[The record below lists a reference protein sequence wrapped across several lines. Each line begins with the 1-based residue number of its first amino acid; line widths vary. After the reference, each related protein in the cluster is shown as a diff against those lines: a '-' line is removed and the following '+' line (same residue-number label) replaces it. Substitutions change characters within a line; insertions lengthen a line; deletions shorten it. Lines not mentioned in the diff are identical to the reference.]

1 MRNQTVLISGA
12 SIAGPALAY
21 WLDRYGFRVTVVE
34 KSPALRPG
42 GQAVDFKGR
51 TQQTVLERMGVWEEI
66 RQRRTGAFDTVYL
79 DDNGRELAVMT
90 GEFTGG
96 DVEILRGDLTA
107 ILYQRTVGNC
117 EYRFGDSIT
126 ALTESADGVRAEF
139 EHGPAQTF
147 DLVIGA
153 DGIHSRVRR
162 LVFGPERDYVHHLGY
177 YYCVAGAPGFG
188 HDARRP
194 ERLTARA
201 WNAPGRMAARGG
213 SKGSHLYLF
222 ASAELERARG
232 DAAVQR
238 RLITERFTGMGGE
251 VPSMLA
257 ELDHLDGFYLDAIAQ
272 VRMQG
277 RYTCGRVA
285 LVGDAGYGNTLGGF
299 GTGLAVVGAYV
310 LAGELAVADGDYGA
324 AYARYDEIMRRYAK
338 IAGNSNAGRFMAPKT
353 AWGIR
358 GRNWLLG
365 SRAFGLMMKY
375 GDKAANDIDLVD
387 YPTLAGDRHALA
399 QRAIRGR

>member
-1 MRNQTVLISGA
+1 MRANTVLISGA

-34 KSPALRPG
+34 KAPALRPG

-51 TQQTVLERMGVWEEI
+51 THRTVLERMGVWEDI
-66 RQRRTGAFDTVYL
+66 RQHRTGRFDTVYL
-79 DDNGRELAVMT
+79 DATGRELAVMT

-107 ILYQRTVGNC
+107 ILYGRTTARC

-126 ALTESADGVRAEF
+126 ALTETADGVRAEF
-139 EHGPAQTF
+139 EHGAAQSF
-147 DLVIGA
+147 DLVVGA

-162 LVFGPERDYVHHLGY
+162 LTFGPERAYVRHLGY

-222 ASAELERARG
+222 ASAELDRARG
-232 DAAVQR
+232 DVAGQR
-238 RLITERFTGMGGE
+238 RLIAEQFRGMGGE

-257 ELDHLDGFYLDAIAQ
+257 ELDRLDDFYLDAIAQ
-272 VRMQG
+272 VRMKG
-277 RYTCGRVA
+277 RYTSGHVA

-310 LAGELAVADGDYGA
+310 LAGELAVADGDHA
-324 AYARYDEIMRRYAK
+324 AGYARYDEIMRRYAK
-338 IAGNSNAGRFMAPKT
+338 IAGNSSAGRFMAPKT
-353 AWGIR
+353 ALGIR

-375 GDKAANDIDLVD
+375 GDKAANDIDLAD
-387 YPTLAGDRHALA
+387 YPTLTGAGPEH
-399 QRAIRGR
+399 G

>member
-21 WLDRYGFRVTVVE
+21 WLSRYGFHVTVAE
-34 KSPALRPG
+34 RAPELRPG
-42 GQAVDFKGR
+42 GQAIDFKGQTHR
-51 TQQTVLERMGVWEEI
+51 TVLERMGVWAEI
-66 RQRRTGAFDTVYL
+66 QQRQTGKFDTVYL
-79 DDNGRELAVMT
+79 DDAGRELAIMP

-96 DVEILRGDLTA
+96 DVEIMRGDLSAIMYERTA
-107 ILYQRTVGNC
+107 ARC

-126 ALTESADGVRAEF
+126 ALIETASGVRAEF
-139 EHGPAQTF
+139 EHGTPQTF

-162 LVFGPERDYVHHLGY
+162 LAFGPEQDFVRHLGY
-177 YYCVAGAPGFG
+177 YYCVAGAPGWG
-188 HDARRP
+188 HDAARR

-222 ASAELERARG
+222 ASPELDDIRG
-232 DAAVQR
+232 DVAAQQ
-238 RLITERFTGMGGE
+238 RLITGKFAGLGGE

-257 ELDHLDGFYLDAIAQ
+257 ELGGLDGFYLDAIAQ
-272 VRMQG
+272 VEMKG
-277 RYTCGRVA
+277 RYTAGRVA

-310 LAGELAVADGDYGA
+310 LAGELAMAGGDHTIA
-324 AYARYDEIMRRYAK
+324 FARYDEIMRRYAK
-338 IAGNSNAGRFMAPKT
+338 IAGNSNAGRFMAPRT
-353 AWGIR
+353 AGGIR
-358 GRNWLLG
+358 ARNWFLG
-365 SRAFGLMMKY
+365 SRLFGLMMKI
-375 GDKAANDIDLVD
+375 GNRAANDIDLTD
-387 YPTLAGDRHALA
+387 YPALV
-399 QRAIRGR
+399 

>member
-1 MRNQTVLISGA
+1 MRIQTVLISGA

-21 WLDRYGFRVTVVE
+21 WLDRYGFQVTVVE
-34 KSPALRPG
+34 KAPALRPG

-51 TQQTVLERMGVWEEI
+51 IHRTVLERMGVWEQIQE
-66 RQRRTGAFDTVYL
+66 QRTGAFDTVYL
-79 DDNGRELAVMT
+79 DATGRELAVMT

-107 ILYQRTVGNC
+107 ILYELTRARC
-117 EYRFGDSIT
+117 EYWFGDSIS
-126 ALTESADGVRAEF
+126 ALTETADGVRAEF
-139 EHGPAQTF
+139 EHGAAQTF
-147 DLVIGA
+147 DLVVGA

-162 LVFGPERDYVHHLGY
+162 LAFGPERDYVRHLGY

-222 ASAELERARG
+222 ASAELDRARG
-232 DAAVQR
+232 DVAAQR
-238 RLITERFTGMGGE
+238 RLITETFAGMGGE

-257 ELDHLDGFYLDAIAQ
+257 ELHRLDDFYLDAIAQ
-272 VRMQG
+272 VQMKG
-277 RYTCGRVA
+277 RYTAGRVA
-285 LVGDAGYGNTLGGF
+285 LLGDAGYGNTLGGF

-310 LAGELAVADGDYGA
+310 LAGELAVADGDHA
-324 AYARYDEIMRRYAK
+324 AGYARYDEIMTRYAK

-365 SRAFGLMMKY
+365 SRAFGLMVKY
-375 GDKAANDIDLVD
+375 GDKAARDIDLAD
-387 YPTLAGDRHALA
+387 YPTLAGVKPE
-399 QRAIRGR
+399 RG

>member
-1 MRNQTVLISGA
+1 VRNQTVLISGA

-21 WLDRYGFRVTVVE
+21 WLDQYGFRVTVVE
-34 KSPALRPG
+34 KAPAPRPG

-51 TQQTVLERMGVWEEI
+51 SQRTALERMGVWDEI
-66 RQRRTGAFDTVYL
+66 RQRRTGRFDTVYL
-79 DDNGRELAVMT
+79 DASGRELAVMT

-107 ILYQRTVGNC
+107 ILYERTRSRC
-117 EYRFGDSIT
+117 EYRFGDSIA
-126 ALTESADGVRAEF
+126 ALTETADGVRAEF
-139 EHGPAQTF
+139 EHGAAQTF
-147 DLVIGA
+147 DLVVGA

-162 LVFGPERDYVHHLGY
+162 LVFGPERDFVRHLGY
-177 YYCVAGAPGFG
+177 YYCVAGAPGWG
-188 HDARRP
+188 HDARRR
-194 ERLTARA
+194 ERLIARA

-222 ASAELERARG
+222 ASGELAGARG
-232 DAAVQR
+232 DVAAQR
-238 RLITERFTGMGGE
+238 RLITEKFAGMGGE

-257 ELDHLDGFYLDAIAQ
+257 ELDRLDDFYLDAIAQ
-272 VRMQG
+272 VQMKG
-277 RYTCGRVA
+277 RHTSGRVA

-310 LAGELAVADGDYGA
+310 LAGELAAADGDHA
-324 AYARYDEIMRRYAK
+324 AGYARYDEIMGRYVK
-338 IAGNSNAGRFMAPKT
+338 ITGFSNVGRFMAPKT
-353 AWGIR
+353 GWGIR

-375 GDKAANDIDLVD
+375 GDKAANDIDLAD
-387 YPTLAGDRHALA
+387 YATLVADRPG
-399 QRAIRGR
+399 QG

>member
-1 MRNQTVLISGA
+1 VRDQTVLISGA

-21 WLDRYGFRVTVVE
+21 WLDQYGFRVTVVE
-34 KSPALRPG
+34 KAPALRPG

-51 TQQTVLERMGVWEEI
+51 SQRTVLERMGVWDEI
-66 RQRRTGAFDTVYL
+66 QQRRTGRFDTMYL
-79 DDNGRELAVMT
+79 DASGRELAVMT

-107 ILYQRTVGNC
+107 ILYERTRSRC
-117 EYRFGDSIT
+117 EYRVGDSIA
-126 ALTESADGVRAEF
+126 ALTETADGVRAEF
-139 EHGPAQTF
+139 EHGAARTF
-147 DLVIGA
+147 DLVVGA

-162 LVFGPERDYVHHLGY
+162 LVFGPERDFVRHLGY
-177 YYCVAGAPGFG
+177 YYCVAGAPGWG
-188 HDARRP
+188 HDARRR
-194 ERLTARA
+194 ERLIARA

-222 ASAELERARG
+222 ASGELAGAR
-232 DAAVQR
+232 DDIAAQR
-238 RLITERFTGMGGE
+238 RLITEKFAGMGGE

-257 ELDHLDGFYLDAIAQ
+257 ELDRLDDFYLDSIAQ
-272 VRMQG
+272 VQMKG
-277 RYTCGRVA
+277 RYTSGRVA

-310 LAGELAVADGDYGA
+310 LAGELAAADGDHTAG
-324 AYARYDEIMRRYAK
+324 YARYDEIMGRYVK
-338 IAGNSNAGRFMAPKT
+338 STSFSNVGRFMAPKT
-353 AWGIR
+353 GWGIR

-375 GDKAANDIDLVD
+375 GDKAVNDIDLAD
-387 YPTLAGDRHALA
+387 YPTIAGARPAH
-399 QRAIRGR
+399 G

>member
-1 MRNQTVLISGA
+1 
-12 SIAGPALAY
+12 
-21 WLDRYGFRVTVVE
+21 
-34 KSPALRPG
+34 
-42 GQAVDFKGR
+42 
-51 TQQTVLERMGVWEEI
+51 MGVWEEI
-66 RQRRTGAFDTVYL
+66 RQRRTGRFDTVYL
-79 DDNGRELAVMT
+79 DANGRQLAVMT

-107 ILYQRTVGNC
+107 ILYERTTARC
-117 EYRFGDSIT
+117 QYRFGDSIT
-126 ALTESADGVRAEF
+126 ALTETADGVRAEF
-139 EHGPAQTF
+139 EHGAGQTF

-162 LVFGPERDYVHHLGY
+162 LTFGPEREYVHHLGY

-222 ASAELERARG
+222 ASPELERARS
-232 DAAVQR
+232 DVAAQR
-238 RLITERFTGMGGE
+238 RLIDERFAGMGGE

-257 ELDHLDGFYLDAIAQ
+257 ELDRLDDFYLDAIAQ
-272 VRMQG
+272 VRMNG
-277 RYTCGRVA
+277 RYTSGRVA

-310 LAGELAVADGDYGA
+310 LAGELAVADGDHIA

-338 IAGNSNAGRFMAPKT
+338 IAGNSNAGRFMAPRT

-375 GDKAANDIDLVD
+375 GDKAANDIDLAD
-387 YPTLAGDRHALA
+387 YPTLAGAGPERD
-399 QRAIRGR
+399 

>member
-1 MRNQTVLISGA
+1 VRNQTVLISGA

-34 KSPALRPG
+34 KAPALRPG

-51 TQQTVLERMGVWEEI
+51 TQRTVLERMGVWDEI
-66 RQRRTGAFDTVYL
+66 RRRRTGRFDTVYL
-79 DDNGRELAVMT
+79 DATGRELAVMT

-107 ILYQRTVGNC
+107 ILYERTTVGC
-117 EYRFGDSIT
+117 QYRFGDSIT
-126 ALTESADGVRAEF
+126 ALTETADGVRAEF
-139 EHGPAQTF
+139 EHGATQTF
-147 DLVIGA
+147 DLVVGA

-162 LVFGPERDYVHHLGY
+162 LAFGPERGYVRHLGY
-177 YYCVAGAPGFG
+177 YYCVAGAPGWG

-222 ASAELERARG
+222 ASPELDGARG
-232 DAAVQR
+232 DVGAQR
-238 RLITERFTGMGGE
+238 RLITEKFSGLGGE

-257 ELDHLDGFYLDAIAQ
+257 ELDRLDDFYLDAIAQ
-272 VRMQG
+272 VQMKG
-277 RYTCGRVA
+277 RYTSGRVA

-310 LAGELAVADGDYGA
+310 LAGELVVADGNHAA

-338 IAGNSNAGRFMAPKT
+338 IAGTSNAGRFMAPRT

-365 SRAFGLMMKY
+365 SRALSLMMKY
-375 GDKAANDIDLVD
+375 GDKAANDIDLAD
-387 YPTLAGDRHALA
+387 YPTLAGARPE
-399 QRAIRGR
+399 RG

>member
-1 MRNQTVLISGA
+1 MRDKTVLISGA
-12 SIAGPALAY
+12 SVAGPALAY

-34 KSPALRPG
+34 KAPALRPG

-51 TQQTVLERMGVWEEI
+51 THRTVLERMGVWEEI
-66 RQRRTGAFDTVYL
+66 RQRRTGRFDTVYL
-79 DDNGRELAVMT
+79 DASGRELAVMT

-107 ILYQRTVGNC
+107 ILYERTRTRC
-117 EYRFGDSIT
+117 QYRFGDSIA
-126 ALTESADGVRAEF
+126 ALTETADGVRAEF
-139 EHGPAQTF
+139 EHGAAQTF
-147 DLVIGA
+147 DLVVGA

-162 LVFGPERDYVHHLGY
+162 LAFGPERDFVRHLGY
-177 YYCVAGAPGFG
+177 YYCVAGAPGWG
-188 HDARRP
+188 HDARRR
-194 ERLTARA
+194 ERLIARA

-222 ASAELERARG
+222 ASGELAGARG
-232 DAAVQR
+232 DVAAQR
-238 RLITERFTGMGGE
+238 RLITEKFVGMGGE

-257 ELDHLDGFYLDAIAQ
+257 ELERLDDFYLDAIAQ
-272 VRMQG
+272 VQMKG
-277 RYTCGRVA
+277 RYTSGRVA

-310 LAGELAVADGDYGA
+310 LAGELAAADGDHA
-324 AYARYDEIMRRYAK
+324 AGYPRYDEIMGRYVK
-338 IAGNSNAGRFMAPKT
+338 ITGFSNVGRFMAPKT
-353 AWGIR
+353 GWGIR

-375 GDKAANDIDLVD
+375 GDKAANDIDLAD
-387 YPTLAGDRHALA
+387 YPTIAGARPAH
-399 QRAIRGR
+399 G